1 MSSDETYQR
10 VCVKEDALGVLDQ
23 FPAVEFREGDSEL
36 WTFQELQM
44 DRVVAVKLFHVDNK
58 VKTFGQKFPGGRK
71 LILKLRVFR
80 LAPLRNQDY
89 FFNQFALAKATI
101 VAGKV
106 ISKFWA

>member
-44 DRVVAVKLFHVDNK
+44 DRVVAV
-58 VKTFGQKFPGGRK
+58 
-71 LILKLRVFR
+71 
-80 LAPLRNQDY
+80 
-89 FFNQFALAKATI
+89 
-101 VAGKV
+101 
-106 ISKFWA
+106 